1 MRNKPHIL
9 CVDDDDKI
17 RELLKVF
24 LRKNNFSVSTAQS
37 VDDAKKLL
45 NLFIFDIIVLDIMMP
60 KISGTEFLNT
70 FRKENVNTPVIM
82 LTANNQLNIKTQSYD
97 LGCDDYLIKPF
108 EPMELILR
116 INKLLNPRINNVRV
130 DKKYYF
136 GDFIY
141 ESNTKK
147 LNRNNKTVKLTT
159 NEEYLLEILIKNIN
173 KEISR
178 EYIGKK
184 LNIDSNLRSVDVIVA
199 RLRKKI
205 TSNSDT
211 SFLKTVRGKGYM
223 LISEYE

>member
-1 MRNKPHIL
+1 MKNKPHIL

-24 LRKNNFSVSTAQS
+24 LRKNNFYVSTAQS
-37 VDDAKKLL
+37 VDEAKKLL

-60 KISGTEFLNT
+60 KISGTEFLNN

-82 LTANNQLNIKTQSYD
+82 LTANSQLNIKTQSYN
-97 LGCDDYLIKPF
+97 LGCDDYLSKPF

-116 INKLLNPRINNVRV
+116 IKKLLNPRINNIKV

-147 LNRNNKTVKLTT
+147 LNKNNKIVKLTT

-184 LNIDSNLRSVDVIVA
+184 LNVDSNLRSVDVIVA

-205 TSNSDT
+205 TSNSES

>member
-1 MRNKPHIL
+1 MENKPHIL

-24 LRKNNFSVSTAQS
+24 LRKNNFYVSTAQN
-37 VDDAKKLL
+37 VDKANKLL
-45 NLFIFDIIVLDIMMP
+45 NLFSFDIIVLDIMMP
-60 KISGTEFLNT
+60 KISGTEFLNN

-82 LTANNQLNIKTQSYD
+82 LTANSQLNIKTKSYN
-97 LGCDDYLIKPF
+97 LGCDDYLSKPF
-108 EPMELILR
+108 EPLELILR
-116 INKLLNPRINNVRV
+116 IKKLLNPRINNVKV

-147 LNRNNKTVKLTT
+147 LNKNNKIVKLTT

-184 LNIDSNLRSVDVIVA
+184 LKVDTNLRSVDVIVA

-205 TSNSDT
+205 TSNSES

>member
-1 MRNKPHIL
+1 MENKPHIL

-24 LRKNNFSVSTAQS
+24 LRKNNFYVSTAQS
-37 VDDAKKLL
+37 VDKANKLL
-45 NLFIFDIIVLDIMMP
+45 NLFSFDIIVLDIMMP
-60 KISGTEFLNT
+60 KISGTEFLNN

-82 LTANNQLNIKTQSYD
+82 LTANSQLNIKTQSYN
-97 LGCDDYLIKPF
+97 LGCDDYLSKPF
-108 EPMELILR
+108 EPLELILR
-116 INKLLNPRINNVRV
+116 IKKLLNPRINNIKV

-147 LNRNNKTVKLTT
+147 LNKNNKIVKLTT

-184 LNIDSNLRSVDVIVA
+184 LNVDSNLRSVDVIVA

-205 TSNSDT
+205 TSNSES

>member
-1 MRNKPHIL
+1 MENKPHIL

-17 RELLKVF
+17 RDLLKVF
-24 LRKNNFSVSTAQS
+24 LRKNNFYVSTAQS
-37 VDDAKKLL
+37 VDKANKLL
-45 NLFIFDIIVLDIMMP
+45 NLFSFDIIVLDIMMP
-60 KISGTEFLNT
+60 VVSGTEFLNN

-82 LTANNQLNIKTQSYD
+82 LTANSQLNIKTKSYN
-97 LGCDDYLIKPF
+97 LGCDDYLSKPF

-116 INKLLNPRINNVRV
+116 IKKLLNPRINNVKV

-147 LNRNNKTVKLTT
+147 LNKNNKIVKLTT

-184 LNIDSNLRSVDVIVA
+184 LNVDTNLRSVDVIVA

-205 TSNSDT
+205 ASNSES
-211 SFLKTVRGKGYM
+211 SFIKTVRGKGYM

>member
-1 MRNKPHIL
+1 MENKPHIL

-24 LRKNNFSVSTAQS
+24 LRKNNFIVSTAQS
-37 VDDAKKLL
+37 VNEAKKLL

-60 KISGTEFLNT
+60 KITGTEFLHS
-70 FRKENVNTPVIM
+70 FRKENINTPIIM
-82 LTANNQLNIKTQSYD
+82 LTANSQLNIKTQSYN
-97 LGCDDYLIKPF
+97 LGCDDYLSKPF
-108 EPMELILR
+108 EPTELILR
-116 INKLLNPRINNVRV
+116 IKKLLNPRINNIRV

-147 LNRNNKTVKLTT
+147 LNKNNKIVKLTT
-159 NEEYLLEILIKNIN
+159 NEEYLLEILIKNLN

-184 LNIDSNLRSVDVIVA
+184 LNIDANLRSVDVIVA

>member
-1 MRNKPHIL
+1 MESKPHIL

-24 LRKNNFSVSTAQS
+24 LRKNNFYVSTAHS
-37 VDDAKKLL
+37 VDKANKLL
-45 NLFIFDIIVLDIMMP
+45 NFFSFDIIVLDIMMP
-60 KISGTEFLNT
+60 KISGTDFLNN

-82 LTANNQLNIKTQSYD
+82 LTANSQLNIKTKSYN
-97 LGCDDYLIKPF
+97 LGCDDYLSKPF
-108 EPMELILR
+108 EPLELILR
-116 INKLLNPRINNVRV
+116 IKKLLNPRINNVKV

-147 LNRNNKTVKLTT
+147 LNKNNKIVKLTT

-184 LNIDSNLRSVDVIVA
+184 LNVDTNLRSVDVIVA

-205 TSNSDT
+205 TSNSES